1 MSLIVHYTRV
11 LPLALQYKIKG
22 AVTSTDENLPNAEAD
37 LLDGFLLACEWISSH
52 CCNVVTGVA
61 FRVPL

>member
-1 MSLIVHYTRV
+1 MSLIVHYKRV

-37 LLDGFLLACEWISSH
+37 LLDGFLLACEWILSRSDH
-52 CCNVVTGVA
+52 LVT
-61 FRVPL
+61 